1 MSTGRLTLPG
11 RTSKGPRRQR
21 SNRTLLLFL
30 LPALAIYGV
39 FLAVPAVAALAMSL
53 TNWKGAAGGNPSF
66 VGLIVITSN
75 NLLFPLLFLRTD
87 ANKASPLLE
96 FRGQYLTDYLLL
108 FSGVIVAT
116 TPIVIAYLF
125 LQRYFIEGMTAGSVK
140 G

>member
-1 MSTGRLTLPG
+1 MSTGRLTLSG
-11 RTSKGPRRQR
+11 RTGKGPRRR
-21 SNRTLLLFL
+21 RFNPTLALFL

-53 TNWKGAAGGNPSF
+53 TNWEGAAGGNPSF

-75 NLLFPLLFLRTD
+75 NLLCPLLLLRTD
-87 ANKASPLLE
+87 ANNASPLLE

-108 FSGVIVAT
+108 FSGVIVAI
-116 TPIVIAYLF
+116 PIVIAYLF
-125 LQRYFIEGMTAGSVK
+125 LQRYFIEGMTAASVQ